1 MNTSLSG
8 VKYAPVHPR
17 AKRRILTAIVTAFF
31 AVLCAIIVFPLL
43 AGFLASLCPGRD
55 LLQNGLAL
63 NLDFSTMSLSNYAYL
78 FSGAV
83 ESVKYFT
90 WYKNSLIL
98 TVEMVTCVLLAC
110 YFVAYGLSM
119 YDFKLQS
126 LLFFLVI
133 SIMCVPFEI
142 LMLPLYREV
151 GQLGLSDSNLG
162 VLLPRVC
169 SASTIFFF
177 RQYMRSLPKDL
188 LDSGRIDGCTE
199 FGISVRIMMPLT
211 KPAFASMAI
220 MCAMNTWNDM
230 LWPMLIF
237 RDSQKFTLQ
246 IGLNTLLTPYGNNY
260 DVLIAGAMFGIL
272 PILVVFLLFQRYLIE
287 GLTAGAVKG

>member
-1 MNTSLSG
+1 MMTTNTMPARRLS
-8 VKYAPVHPR
+8 AER
-17 AKRRILTAIVTAFF
+17 IKRNFLTVAVTGFF
-31 AVLCAIIVFPLL
+31 ALLCCILLFPML
-43 AGFLASLCPGRD
+43 AGFLASLRPGRV
-55 LLQNGLAL
+55 LLQKGLAL
-63 NLDFSTMSLSNYAYL
+63 DLDFSTMSFANYEYL
-78 FSGAV
+78 FSGGI
-83 ESVKYFT
+83 ESLRYFT
-90 WYKNSLIL
+90 WYKNSFIL
-98 TVEMVTCVLLAC
+98 TLESVTCVLLTC

-119 YDFKLQS
+119 YDFKLQT

-151 GQLGLSDSNLG
+151 GQLGLADQNIG
-162 VLLPRVC
+162 VILPRLC

-177 RQYMRSLPKDL
+177 RQYMRSLPREL

-199 FGISVRIMMPLT
+199 YGISVRIMMPLT

-220 MCAMNTWNDM
+220 MSAMNTWNDM

-237 RDSQKFTLQ
+237 RSADKFTLQ

-260 DVLIAGAMFGIL
+260 DVLIAGAMFGVL
-272 PILVVFLLFQRYLIE
+272 PILIVFLLFQRYLID

>member
-1 MNTSLSG
+1 MMTTNTMPARRLS
-8 VKYAPVHPR
+8 AER
-17 AKRRILTAIVTAFF
+17 IKRNFLTVAVTGFF
-31 AVLCAIIVFPLL
+31 ALLCCILLFPML
-43 AGFLASLCPGRD
+43 AGFLASLRPGRV
-55 LLQNGLAL
+55 LLQKGLAL
-63 NLDFSTMSLSNYAYL
+63 DLDFSTMSFANYEYL
-78 FSGAV
+78 FSGGI
-83 ESVKYFT
+83 ESLRYFT
-90 WYKNSLIL
+90 WYKNSFIL
-98 TVEMVTCVLLAC
+98 TLESVTCVLLTC

-119 YDFKLQS
+119 YDFKLQT

-151 GQLGLSDSNLG
+151 GQLGLADKNIG
-162 VLLPRVC
+162 VILPRLC

-177 RQYMRSLPKDL
+177 RQYMRSLPREL

-199 FGISVRIMMPLT
+199 YGISVRIMMPLT

-220 MCAMNTWNDM
+220 MSAMNTWNDM

-237 RDSQKFTLQ
+237 RSADKFTLQ

-260 DVLIAGAMFGIL
+260 DVLIAGAMFGVL
-272 PILVVFLLFQRYLIE
+272 PILIVFLLFQRYLID

>member
-1 MNTSLSG
+1 MHTT
-8 VKYAPVHPR
+8 VYAKER
-17 AKRRILTAIVTAFF
+17 RFAAQGMKCRILSACATGFF
-31 AVLCAIIVFPLL
+31 FLLCCIIIFPLL
-43 AGFLASLCPGRD
+43 AGFLASLRPGRE
-55 LLQNGLAL
+55 LLQHGLAL
-63 NLDFSTMSLSNYAYL
+63 NLDFSTMSLTNYQYL
-78 FSGAV
+78 FSGGV
-83 ESVKYFT
+83 ESVRYFT
-90 WYKNSLIL
+90 WYQNSLVL
-98 TVEMVTCVLLAC
+98 TIETVLCVLLTC
-110 YFVAYGLSM
+110 YFIAYGLSM
-119 YDFKLQS
+119 YDFKLQK

-151 GQLGLSDSNLG
+151 GQLGIADTNLG
-162 VLLPRVC
+162 VLLPRLC

-177 RQYMRSLPKDL
+177 RQYMRSLPKEL

-199 FGISVRIMMPLT
+199 YGISVRIMMPLT

-237 RDSQKFTLQ
+237 RSSEKFTLQ

-272 PILVVFLLFQRYLIE
+272 PILILFLLFQRYLID